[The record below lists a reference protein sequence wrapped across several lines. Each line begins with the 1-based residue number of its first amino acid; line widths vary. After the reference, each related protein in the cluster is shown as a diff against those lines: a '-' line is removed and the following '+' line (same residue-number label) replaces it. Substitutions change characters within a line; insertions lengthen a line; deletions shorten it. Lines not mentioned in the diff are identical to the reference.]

1 MATKKKAQAIKTGRE
16 PDLYTIPQTA
26 QVLGLSIKR
35 VRQLLSEGKLN
46 KYSDNPQQVIQL
58 DVLALKQKREQ
69 QGKITRP
76 ATVKADALASALESM
91 NATFRT
97 QLDLIAS
104 SNQRNEENYLRQINE
119 LRDEVNTLRADKSRK
134 WWQR

>member
-1 MATKKKAQAIKTGRE
+1 MATKKKTPTIKTGRE
-16 PDLYTIPQTA
+16 PDLFTIPQTA

-46 KYSDNPQQVIQL
+46 KYSDNPQQVVQL

-76 ATVKADALASALESM
+76 TTVKTDALATALESM

-97 QLDLIAS
+97 QLDLIAQ
-104 SNQRNEENYLRQINE
+104 SNQRNEENYQRQIND
-119 LRDEVNTLRADKSRK
+119 LKAEVNTLRGNKSKK